1 MQQDRR
7 WCPGTARRRLAP
19 EIITAITM
27 FEDTGDE
34 RRFGNV
40 QGRTKSAGAW
50 MRRSG
55 EIHGFDKIAGSDF
68 ETAEG

>member
-1 MQQDRR
+1 MQRDRGR
-7 WCPGTARRRLAP
+7 CPGATRRGSAP

-27 FEDTGDE
+27 FEDTGNE

-40 QGRTKSAGAW
+40 HGRTKSAGAW

-55 EIHGFDKIAGSDF
+55 DF
-68 ETAEG
+68 GDGVYGPAALRANS